1 MDQLFG
7 LQHRRTDPVIRL
19 RLAADGHLLRVDD
32 VAQLQRTAVHEL
44 RTAQVVQ
51 LRRVVEAL

>member
-1 MDQLFG
+1 MD
-7 LQHRRTDPVIRL
+7 RRPCSLPYL

-51 LRRVVEAL
+51 LCRVVEAL